1 MVEEELREEDFKLS
15 EEEIKDY
22 SKAGKIL
29 KQLMDSW
36 KPKIKPGMKL
46 LEIAEGME
54 KEIIDLGGKPAFPV
68 NLSRNN
74 FAAHYTP
81 KIDDETVVEEKDVLK
96 VDAGVH
102 VNGRI
107 ADSAFTLD
115 FSGEQGKLL
124 EASQEAL
131 NNALSVLKPGL
142 MLREIGLE
150 IQKTIEGKG
159 FKPVKNLSGHF
170 LGDYLVHTGL
180 SIPNYDNK
188 DEMVLEDGMVFA
200 IEPFASNGDGMV
212 RNGNIIEIYQLIQA
226 RNCRN
231 QDAKKIIERV
241 AEEFMTLP
249 FAERWVAK
257 ELSLVRR
264 RLAFK
269 ELLEREILRT
279 HPVLKDKEGSI
290 VSQAET
296 SVMIVDEEVIV
307 LV

>member
-1 MVEEELREEDFKLS
+1 MAEEENEEMKLTK
-15 EEEIKDY
+15 EEIEDY
-22 SKAGKIL
+22 KKAGKIL
-29 KQLMDSW
+29 KEVLDSW
-36 KPKIKPGMKL
+36 KQKIKPGMKL
-46 LEIAEGME
+46 LDIAEQME
-54 KEIIDLGGKPAFPV
+54 KQIIDLGGKPAFPV

-81 KIDDETVVEEKDVLK
+81 KIDDDSVVGEKDVLK

-107 ADSAFTLD
+107 ADAAFTLD
-115 FSGEQGKLL
+115 FSGESGKLL

-131 NNALSVLKPGL
+131 NNALSLLKPGL
-142 MLREIGLE
+142 PLREIGKE
-150 IQKTIEGKG
+150 IQETIEGKG
-159 FKPVKNLSGHF
+159 FKPIKNLSGHF
-170 LGDYLVHTGL
+170 LGDYLIHTGF
-180 SIPNYDNK
+180 SIPNYDNR
-188 DEMVLEDGMVFA
+188 DEMALEDGMVFA

-212 RNGNIIEIYQLIQA
+212 REGNITEIYQLAQA

-231 QDAKKIIERV
+231 QDAKKIIEKV
-241 AEEFMTLP
+241 AEEYLTLP

-264 RLAFK
+264 RMAFK
-269 ELLEREILRT
+269 ELIDREILRT
-279 HPVLKDKEGSI
+279 HPVLKDKDESI

-296 SVMIVDEEVIV
+296 SVMIVDGEIIV